1 MGKVRR
7 QCPQT
12 TTFDEKG
19 EPKRIRTEV
28 PPLTSLTSYREAKPA
43 HWRHSIC
50 ALFFYQHILYHVL
63 DYPGRTWLSVYK
75 QRASETHIF
84 HSFSWCLKRYFP
96 PCWLALSLKHF
107 FCFLR
112 SNAFKSCWHSRFNR
126 TSLLAIIAHF
136 PASRHFPFVGSDYFG
151 NSGMRS
157 RGVSRSLSINTL

>member
-1 MGKVRR
+1 MTNAEARCNKSLRPRKPEGSL
-7 QCPQT
+7 
-12 TTFDEKG
+12 G
-19 EPKRIRTEV
+19 RTAQDVHLDSHTAPE
-28 PPLTSLTSYREAKPA
+28 L
-43 HWRHSIC
+43 WRHSFC

-107 FCFLR
+107 FCFFR

-136 PASRHFPFVGSDYFG
+136 PASRHFLFVGSDYFG